1 MKLGRINVVTD
12 LWIGS
17 SEAVRDVINQLLE
30 QNGGDKVDVLL
41 TPAGFLWAEIEG
53 EEIPS
58 RLPRFFSTLFLYFF
72 TLHGKHAVHI
82 LLHRH
87 S

>member
-12 LWIGS
+12 LWIGN

-41 TPAGFLWAEIEG
+41 TSAGFLWAEKG
-53 EEIPS
+53 Q
-58 RLPRFFSTLFLYFF
+58 
-72 TLHGKHAVHI
+72 GKGKELQWKI
-82 LLHRH
+82 RDTCGICGDY
-87 S
+87 